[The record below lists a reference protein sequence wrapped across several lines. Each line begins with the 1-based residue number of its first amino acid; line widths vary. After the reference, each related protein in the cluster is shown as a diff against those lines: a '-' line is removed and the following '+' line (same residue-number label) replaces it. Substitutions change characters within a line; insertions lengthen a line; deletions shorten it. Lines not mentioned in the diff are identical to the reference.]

1 MGNLAKAKR
10 CGMDDAARWA
20 CEQLGFSACYVL
32 SPWELLLYGGGFLLV
47 AFFVGLLVVGFVIGR
62 FTR

>member
-1 MGNLAKAKR
+1 
-10 CGMDDAARWA
+10 MDDAARWA

-47 AFFVGLLVVGFVIGR
+47 AFSVGLLVVGFVIGR

>member
-1 MGNLAKAKR
+1 MDDLAK
-10 CGMDDAARWA
+10 WA
-20 CEQLGFSACYVL
+20 CEQLGFSACYAL
-32 SPWELLLYGGGFLLV
+32 SPFELLRYGGGFLLI

>member
-1 MGNLAKAKR
+1 
-10 CGMDDAARWA
+10 MDDAARWV
-20 CEQLGFSACYVL
+20 CEQLGFSACHVL

-47 AFFVGLLVVGFVIGR
+47 ALFVGLLVIGFVIGR